1 MSDLSTEYLGLRLR
15 TPLVPSASPLS
26 EEVDNIRRME
36 DAGAAAVVLH
46 SLFEEQLRT
55 DAHELE
61 HHLTQGTE
69 SYAESLTF
77 FPEPDTFHIGP
88 ETYLN
93 HIRQAKQAVNI
104 PIIASLNGTTAGKWI
119 DYAKQIEQAGADAL
133 ELNIYWLPTDVRVS
147 GAEIE
152 ANYLEIVR
160 STRAAVKLPLAVKL
174 SPYFSSLGN
183 MAQQIVAAGAQG
195 LVLFNRFYQPDID
208 VESLEVR
215 PTVLLSTP
223 LVLRLPMTWI
233 AVLYGRI
240 EADLAATSGIH
251 THRDV
256 LKMLM
261 AGASVTML
269 CSVLLKRGIE
279 HISEIESHLVQWM
292 ETHEYESVQQMQG
305 SVSQR
310 HSADPSAF
318 ERTQYMKAIQS
329 L

>member
-183 MAQQIVAAGAQG
+183 MAQQIVTAGAQG